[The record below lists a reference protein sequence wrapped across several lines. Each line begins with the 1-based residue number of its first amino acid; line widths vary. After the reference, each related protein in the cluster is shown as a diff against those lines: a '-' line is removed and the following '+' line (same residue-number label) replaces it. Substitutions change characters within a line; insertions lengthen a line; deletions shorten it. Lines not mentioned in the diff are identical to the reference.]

1 MLLGIAYLPSMAAPC
16 LILRADCVGM
26 PMSWGWGSVQETRLT
41 VAPPG
46 CASLDPERGPLAR
59 LPDDRDRLF
68 AQVRSQG
75 LRAWLA
81 YFEGAGGWLI
91 CTCPCSEAWG
101 GHKTTCHGILSN
113 DG

>member
-1 MLLGIAYLPSMAAPC
+1 MPFMAATC
-16 LILRADCVGM
+16 LNLDAHCAGM
-26 PMSWGWGSVQETRLT
+26 PMRWGWGSVRETRLT

-75 LRAWLA
+75 LRA
-81 YFEGAGGWLI
+81 
-91 CTCPCSEAWG
+91 
-101 GHKTTCHGILSN
+101 
-113 DG
+113 